1 MNTITS
7 FDKKNAQAIHEEM
20 MVMLQP
26 LAAKYGVKLRQAGG
40 SIGTDTL
47 TLKVEFRAQ
56 GEDAERVAFKNLCD
70 LFDCKPEDYGRIGT
84 INRKLVKLVGF
95 MPKRSKFCVRGFVV
109 EDNKTMLYTEE
120 VLWKNFGIESAKP
133 KSEADI
139 RRENDE
145 AMKKEGYT
153 HRVDAWIHPEAGGS
167 DYPKQQYFKG
177 EPSKKDIETLLAAS
191 CVKNDYKVTTL

>member
-1 MNTITS
+1 M
-7 FDKKNAQAIHEEM
+7 FAQRAPDAAQAFDVRTRRVELEQMTISGNTAGLGAGANLVAEENSS
-20 MVMLQP
+20 V
-26 LAAKYGVKLRQAGG
+26 VLR
-40 SIGTDTL
+40 
-47 TLKVEFRAQ
+47 
-56 GEDAERVAFKNLCD
+56 
-70 LFDCKPEDYGRIGT
+70 
-84 INRKLVKLVGF
+84 
-95 MPKRSKFCVRGFVV
+95 RSVV